1 MLLCLLQNA
10 WSGFYVRVGLPG
22 EDSDSF
28 KDRVWCRDD
37 WIDATWSCPS
47 GQRLMRILDG
57 IHDDS
62 IWLDNTTL
70 AVADKASGV
79 KPPDLD
85 HITNVIADRGITSV
99 VACGK
104 QASEVIDKVW
114 DGSVVKIPH
123 PAHRKFSKEAVGA
136 CNELIK
142 TMIQITSE
150 QSFPFRGYVNC
161 DGVIS

>member
-1 MLLCLLQNA
+1 
-10 WSGFYVRVGLPG
+10 
-22 EDSDSF
+22 
-28 KDRVWCRDD
+28 
-37 WIDATWSCPS
+37 
-47 GQRLMRILDG
+47 MRILDG
-57 IHDDS
+57 IPDDS

-70 AVADKASGV
+70 SVADKASGV
-79 KPPDLD
+79 KPPDPNHVRGVISD
-85 HITNVIADRGITSV
+85 RRITCV

-104 QASEVIDKVW
+104 QAHETIDKVW
-114 DGSVVKIPH
+114 DGSLVKIPH
-123 PAHRKFSKEAVGA
+123 PAHRKFSKEAVGT